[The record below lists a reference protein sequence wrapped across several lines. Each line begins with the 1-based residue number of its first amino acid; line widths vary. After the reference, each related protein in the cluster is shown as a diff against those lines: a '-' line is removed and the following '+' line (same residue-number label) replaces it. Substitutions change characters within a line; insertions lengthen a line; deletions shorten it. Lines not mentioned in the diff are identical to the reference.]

1 MAGLIDQRIAGLI
14 ARRLSGAGTASAAD
28 LARLQS
34 SLSLAVPRAEQ
45 LVAEISGISAPPPV
59 EWAMVGRGDWAQ
71 VNIAGM
77 TRLIAPLEHKLGSR
91 LESLPL
97 PARVAQ
103 RTIVSAEIGAML
115 GYISRRVLGQYDALV
130 PEDEL
135 KGMSSWRRARLPARG
150 ASLYFVGPNMVEL
163 QQKMDFDPDDF
174 ALWVAVHEVTHRF
187 QFAGVPWLRDRFYG
201 LLQRYLDSVQMDAK
215 GFARRLA
222 DAGRKMVTRTLGE
235 DERNPVYLFADDAQ
249 RAILDEMQALMAV
262 VEGHGNFV
270 MDSVGEDIIP
280 TVKQM
285 RHLFEKRREQ
295 TNLVQ
300 RVINYA
306 IGLEMKLRQYE
317 MGQRF
322 CEMVVAQGG
331 HQALGQLW
339 AEPGNLPTL
348 AELKAPETWVT
359 RVA

>member
-1 MAGLIDQRIAGLI
+1 MAGLIDPRIASLV
-14 ARRLSGAGTASAAD
+14 ARRLSGDAAVD
-28 LARLQS
+28 TSRLQEMQEN
-34 SLSLAVPRAEQ
+34 LTRAVPRAEE
-45 LVAEISGISAPPPV
+45 LVAEISGIPAPPPV
-59 EWAMVGRGDWAQ
+59 RWAMVGRGDWAE
-71 VNIAGM
+71 VNITGM
-77 TRLIAPLEHKLGSR
+77 SRLIAPLERKLGSR
-91 LESLPL
+91 LEALPL
-97 PARVAQ
+97 PARLAQ
-103 RTIVSAEIGAML
+103 RTVVSAEVGAML

-130 PEDEL
+130 PEEDL
-135 KGMSSWRRARLPARG
+135 AAMSPWKRARLPAGG
-150 ASLYFVGPNMVEL
+150 ASLYFVGPNMAEL
-163 QQKMDFDPDDF
+163 QRKMDFVPQDF
-174 ALWVAVHEVTHRF
+174 SLWVAVHEVTHRF

-222 DAGRKMVTRTLGE
+222 QAGRKVVSRSLEE
-235 DERNPVYLFADDAQ
+235 DEKSAVYLLADENQ

-270 MDSVGEDIIP
+270 MDAVGEDVIP
-280 TVKQM
+280 SVKLM

-295 TNLVQ
+295 TNLMQ

-322 CEMVVAQGG
+322 CEMVVATGG
-331 HQALGQLW
+331 HAALGHLW
-339 AEPGNLPTL
+339 SDPANLPTL
-348 AELKAPETWVT
+348 DELRSPDKWLR